1 MKRKSNGGF
10 SLVEVVVALTIL
22 SSIVVPICG
31 SMVLSTRI
39 NAKAEAVLQAR
50 LAVSSTLEI
59 LKNTPFDPDDLPE
72 SPEGVTITVDED
84 TLADDIPYYIVEVAH
99 TDLVCVQTVFP
110 KIPEEPETGGI
121 NVE

>member
-22 SSIVVPICG
+22 SAMVVPIC
-31 SMVLSTRI
+31 STMVLSPRI

-50 LAVSSTLEI
+50 LAVSSTVEEF
-59 LKNTPFDPDDLPE
+59 KSGEFDPDNLPE
-72 SPEGVTITVDED
+72 LPEGVRVAVTEED
-84 TLADDIPYYIVEVAH
+84 TYYMVEVAH
-99 TDLVCVQTVFP
+99 TDLVSVQTAIA
-110 KIPEEPETGGI
+110 KIPEQEG